1 VTATYQHESLGES
14 ELHGASQV
22 LEEVS
27 RNATRSIPELAAVC
41 RHSPERIAA
50 ILGAF
55 EHAGIIDQRSDVRSP
70 ATTAFALRRDA
81 GYAVG
86 IDLGGTKIAA
96 AIANFAGEV
105 LVEHVEPTRADNG
118 DALIRQID
126 ASIAHLCASAK
137 IERRHVHALTLGV
150 PGAVDPK
157 TNAVSKAVNVVGLEG
172 DGILARLSQA
182 LRLNIVLENDVN
194 LAALG
199 EASHRSA
206 GSIDDL
212 VFLSLGTGV
221 GMGLI
226 IGQKLIRGST
236 GNAGEIAYLPF
247 GTELASSHSLKV
259 GAFEALVGSA
269 AIRERY
275 QLKSQNDGAFSVE
288 DIFRYAQNG
297 DAAAI
302 SALKETAAWIARAIV
317 SVHSLLDCEC
327 IVLGGS
333 IGSQVYLLKDIEA
346 EISQIYQS
354 HVHLEIS
361 ALGNRAGLYGAAHHA
376 VSRLRN
382 ARVDEIFGT
391 LDS

>member
-1 VTATYQHESLGES
+1 
-14 ELHGASQV
+14 
-22 LEEVS
+22 
-27 RNATRSIPELAAVC
+27 
-41 RHSPERIAA
+41 
-50 ILGAF
+50 
-55 EHAGIIDQRSDVRSP
+55 
-70 ATTAFALRRDA
+70 
-81 GYAVG
+81 
-86 IDLGGTKIAA
+86 
-96 AIANFAGEV
+96 
-105 LVEHVEPTRADNG
+105 
-118 DALIRQID
+118 
-126 ASIAHLCASAK
+126 
-137 IERRHVHALTLGV
+137 
-150 PGAVDPK
+150 
-157 TNAVSKAVNVVGLEG
+157 
-172 DGILARLSQA
+172 
-182 LRLNIVLENDVN
+182 
-194 LAALG
+194 
-199 EASHRSA
+199 
-206 GSIDDL
+206 
-212 VFLSLGTGV
+212 
-221 GMGLI
+221 
-226 IGQKLIRGST
+226 
-236 GNAGEIAYLPF
+236 
-247 GTELASSHSLKV
+247 LKV